1 MSAALR
7 LTLMYTMICTLSLL
21 SVFMLSYLWL
31 ERTLHRQLDEG
42 LINEI
47 GEYRSLLA
55 AQDITVLKDVLEKE
69 AISEGTE
76 TIFFRVLDAEGKTL
90 IQTDMS
96 AWQEAPVNAG
106 SLEQALAGTAVLE
119 TYEMPSSPYPA
130 RIIYGRVSPD
140 SVLQLGE
147 STAGIDE
154 MLRHFRDMLILG
166 TLMLTGSS
174 VFVGWLMARRAL
186 SGVIRVTDVARQ
198 ISNGDW
204 HNRVPVS
211 ARMDEIDDLALSFN
225 DMVEHV
231 QVLIRQLKEITDDIA
246 HDLRTPITRMRMA
259 TEAISAD
266 RTKSPDATALADE
279 ITEDCDR
286 LLEIINT
293 MLEISQ
299 TEAGVRPIALENLD
313 LAVIVED
320 VCELFR
326 PAAEDKGIHMVF
338 ESAPGLIVSGEGKRL
353 KRATAHIVDNA
364 IKYTEPGGAVT
375 VRCQCAGTMASVST
389 QDTGIGIPLAD
400 MEKIFARFYRV
411 DQSRGTGG
419 NGLGLCLSRAIIRA
433 HGGDIRVDSEEGAG
447 STFVMQ
453 LPLASE

>member
-7 LTLMYTMICTLSLL
+7 LTLLYTLICTLSLFTVL
-21 SVFMLSYLWL
+21 LLSYLWL
-31 ERTLHRQLDEG
+31 ERTLQRRLDED
-42 LINEI
+42 LISEI

-55 AQDITVLKDVLEKE
+55 AQDLAVLNDVLEKE

-76 TIFFRVLDAEGKTL
+76 TIFFCVLDAEGKTL

-96 AWQEAPVNAG
+96 AWQDLGVNAS
-106 SLEQALAGTAVLE
+106 SLEQALAGTVVLE
-119 TYEMPSSPYPA
+119 THETSSRPYPA
-130 RIIYGRVSPD
+130 RIIYGRISPD

-147 STAGIDE
+147 STAGIGE
-154 MLRHFRDMLILG
+154 MLRHFRGILILG
-166 TLMLTGSS
+166 TIMLTGFS
-174 VFVGWLMARRAL
+174 VVVGWLMARRAL

-204 HNRVPVS
+204 QNRVPVS

-225 DMVEHV
+225 EMVEHV
-231 QVLIRQLKEITDDIA
+231 QLLIRQLKEITDDIA

-266 RTKSPDATALADE
+266 RTKSPDATVLADE
-279 ITEDCDR
+279 ITEDCDK
-286 LLEIINT
+286 LLEIINA

-299 TEAGVRPIALENLD
+299 TEAGVRPIVLENLD
-313 LAVIVED
+313 LAVTVED

-326 PAAEDKGIHMVF
+326 PAAEDKGIHMSF
-338 ESAPGLIVSGEGKRL
+338 ESGAGLIVSGEGKRL
-353 KRATAHIVDNA
+353 KRAAAHIVDNA
-364 IKYTEPGGAVT
+364 IKYTEPGGTVA
-375 VRCQCAGTMASVST
+375 VRCGCTDTAVFVSV
-389 QDTGIGIPLAD
+389 QDTGIGIPPD
-400 MEKIFARFYRV
+400 DVEKIFARFYRV

-419 NGLGLCLSRAIIRA
+419 NGLGLCLSRAIVRA
-433 HGGDIRVDSEEGAG
+433 HGGDIQVESEEGKG

-453 LPLASE
+453 LPLVSG